1 MCLLTLRYL
10 LLVYLN
16 YLKYEI
22 ARRSLKGNIIIFY
35 LWHLHLLH
43 GLAERRFL
51 YRWADSDILRLI
63 LIEVVVDV
71 PFPMIAVILFFAF
84 SLKLRRLVFVS

>member
-22 ARRSLKGNIIIFY
+22 ARHSLKGAQSYFIYGILISY
-35 LWHLHLLH
+35 MVWQSGGSRIV
-43 GLAERRFL
+43 GLMVTFL
-51 YRWADSDILRLI
+51 CLI
-63 LIEVVVDV
+63 LIELIVDL
-71 PFPMIAVILFFAF
+71 PFPLIAVVLFFTF
-84 SLKLRRLVFVS
+84 LS

>member
-22 ARRSLKGNIIIFY
+22 ARRSLKGNAQSYFIYGILISCMV
-35 LWHLHLLH
+35 WQSDGSRVV
-43 GLAERRFL
+43 GLI
-51 YRWADSDILRLI
+51 DILSLI
-63 LIEVVVDV
+63 LIELIVNL
-71 PFPMIAVILFFAF
+71 PFPVIAVALFLPFP
-84 SLKLRRLVFVS
+84 

>member
-22 ARRSLKGNIIIFY
+22 ARCSLKGNAQSYFIYGILIY
-35 LWHLHLLH
+35 YMVWQSGGSRIV
-43 GLAERRFL
+43 GLI
-51 YRWADSDILRLI
+51 DILRLI
-63 LIEVVVDV
+63 LIELIVYL
-71 PFPMIAVILFFAF
+71 PFPLIAVVLFLPFP
-84 SLKLRRLVFVS
+84 